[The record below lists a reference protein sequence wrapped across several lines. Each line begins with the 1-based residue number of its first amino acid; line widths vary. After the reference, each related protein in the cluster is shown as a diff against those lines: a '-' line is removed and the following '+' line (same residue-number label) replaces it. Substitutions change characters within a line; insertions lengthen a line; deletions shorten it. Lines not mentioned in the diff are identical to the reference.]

1 MSLVLISFIRS
12 RWLQPTKASTDAG
25 ACTRALSKARIAAAT
40 MPMVEAQLPMAIH
53 VSAAFSG
60 YSSILGLFVAGE
72 PAAERLAMV
81 DQNVFSECRVGYG
94 CAVVLWETGY
104 F

>member
-81 DQNVFSECRVGYG
+81 DQNVFSRRCVGYG